1 MHIIYIM
8 CIKYIL
14 VEATMRI
21 QAIFV
26 FLVNLLASAF
36 VVVVG
41 AVLAVVYAISVF
53 IHEGWVKDFNIQ
65 TVSE

>member
-1 MHIIYIM
+1 
-8 CIKYIL
+8 
-14 VEATMRI
+14 MRV